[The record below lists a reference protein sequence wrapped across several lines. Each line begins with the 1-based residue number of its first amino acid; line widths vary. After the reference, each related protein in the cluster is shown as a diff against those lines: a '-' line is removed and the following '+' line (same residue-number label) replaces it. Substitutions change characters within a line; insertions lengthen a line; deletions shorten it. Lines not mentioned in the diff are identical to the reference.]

1 MSLVVVSVAEVVD
14 VAFAEAS
21 IVVAEVVD
29 VAFSEA
35 STDTPVYSSANVS
48 ADIVAAVVIIMQ
60 TARSHRL
67 FSCQRSI
74 REYRAGQDFNSNIL
88 FRNGLP

>member
-14 VAFAEAS
+14 IAFAEAS

-48 ADIVAAVVIIMQ
+48 ADIVAAVVIIRLLEA
-60 TARSHRL
+60 TAYFLASAV
-67 FSCQRSI
+67 FENI
-74 REYRAGQDFNSNIL
+74 EPVVDFNSNIL